1 LSDILYLHCLT
12 NLSCLWTSGLYLDH
26 HTDVELSGSYDD
38 VPKTN
43 SLINKQ
49 KMIVSDDAEGG
60 RVSLAE

>member
-1 LSDILYLHCLT
+1 
-12 NLSCLWTSGLYLDH
+12 
-26 HTDVELSGSYDD
+26 VELSGSYDD

-49 KMIVSDDAEGG
+49 KMIVSDDTEGG